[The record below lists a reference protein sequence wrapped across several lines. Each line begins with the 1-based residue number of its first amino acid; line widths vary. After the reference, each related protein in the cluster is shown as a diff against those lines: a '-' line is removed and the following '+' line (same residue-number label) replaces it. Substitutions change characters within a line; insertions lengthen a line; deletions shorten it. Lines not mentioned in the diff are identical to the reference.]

1 LLTWRRRKKDGLE
14 NGENQQD
21 MQDERVNDE
30 QSDEFFDHIE
40 IKIDPKQSPIRIDKF
55 LMDRMERATRNRIQ
69 NAIRSGSIR
78 VDNKEVKPNFKVK
91 PGQVISAVVPRP
103 PGEGVGVVPQR
114 IPLDIRYEDEDL
126 LVLYKPPGLVVHP
139 GPGHHRGTL
148 VNGLAYYFGKYNA
161 PIVEGNYQDRL
172 GLVHR
177 IDKNTSGL
185 LVIAKSDYAM
195 THLAKQFFNHTIER
209 TYYAL
214 VWGEPEL
221 DAGTITGNV
230 GRHPRFRQLFT
241 VFPEGES
248 GKWAVTHYKV
258 LERLYYVSLVQCNLE
273 TGRTHQIRVH
283 MQYLGHPLFN
293 DERYGGDRIVKGT
306 VFSKYKEFV
315 ERCFTLLPRHG
326 LHAKSLGFV
335 HPTTGEQM
343 HFDSDLPKDFEDA
356 LEEWRGYVKSRKAGL
371 EV

>member
-1 LLTWRRRKKDGLE
+1 
-14 NGENQQD
+14 
-21 MQDERVNDE
+21 MQDEKLNDAY
-30 QSDEFFDHIE
+30 SDEFYDHIE
-40 IKIDPKQSPIRIDKF
+40 INVDPKQSPIRIDKF
-55 LMDRMERATRNRIQ
+55 LMDRLERASRNRIQ

-78 VDNKEVKPNFKVK
+78 VDDKEVKPNFKVK

-103 PGEGVGVVPQR
+103 PGEGVGVFPQR

-126 LVLYKPPGLVVHP
+126 LVLYKPPGMVVHP
-139 GPGHHRGTL
+139 GVGHTRGTL
-148 VNGLAYYFGKYNA
+148 VNALAYYFGQQQM
-161 PIVEGNYQDRL
+161 PIMEGNYQDRL

-214 VWGEPEL
+214 VWGEPKEN
-221 DAGTITGNV
+221 AGTITGNV
-230 GRHPRFRQLFT
+230 GRHPRFRHQFT
-241 VFPEGES
+241 VFPEGDQ

-283 MQYLGHPLFN
+283 MQHLGHPLFN

-306 VFSKYKEFV
+306 IFSKYKEFV
-315 ERCFTLLPRHG
+315 DHCFTVLPRHG

-335 HPTTGEQM
+335 HPTTGKEM
-343 HFDSDLPKDFEDA
+343 FFETDLPQDFQNA
-356 LEEWRGYVKSRKAGL
+356 LEEWRHYVESRKAAL
-371 EV
+371 DRDVKTWQKSN

>member
-1 LLTWRRRKKDGLE
+1 
-14 NGENQQD
+14 
-21 MQDERVNDE
+21 MQDGKNYDAY
-30 QSDEFFDHIE
+30 SDEFYDHIE
-40 IKIDPKQSPIRIDKF
+40 IRVDHKQSPIRIDKF
-55 LMDRMERATRNRIQ
+55 MMDRLERASRNRIQ

-78 VDNKEVKPNFKVK
+78 VDDKEIKPNFKVK
-91 PGQVISAVVPRP
+91 PGQLISAVVPRP
-103 PGEGVGVVPQR
+103 PGEGTGVVPQR
-114 IPLDIRYEDEDL
+114 IPLDIQYEDEDL
-126 LVLYKPPGLVVHP
+126 LVLYKPAGLVVHP
-139 GPGHHRGTL
+139 GVGHTRGTL
-148 VNGLAYYFGKYNA
+148 VNALAYYFGQKNL
-161 PIVEGNYQDRL
+161 PIMEGNYQDRL

-214 VWGEPEL
+214 VWGEPKE
-221 DAGTITGNV
+221 DKGTITGNV
-230 GRHPRFRQLFT
+230 GRHPRFRHQFT
-241 VFPEGES
+241 VFPEGDQ

-283 MQYLGHPLFN
+283 MQHLGHPLFN

-306 VFSKYKEFV
+306 IFSKYKEFV
-315 ERCFTLLPRHG
+315 ENCFNIMPRHG

-335 HPTTGEQM
+335 HPTTGKEM
-343 HFDSDLPKDFEDA
+343 YFETELPPDFESA
-356 LEEWRGYVKSRKAGL
+356 LNEWRGYVESRKAAL
-371 EV
+371 DKDVKQWQQTN

>member
-1 LLTWRRRKKDGLE
+1 MEEPLHSEELSE
-14 NGENQQD
+14 NN
-21 MQDERVNDE
+21 
-30 QSDEFFDHIE
+30 SDEFFDHIE
-40 IKIDPKQSPIRIDKF
+40 IRIDAKQSPIRIDKF
-55 LMDRMERATRNRIQ
+55 LMDRMERATRNRLQ
-69 NAIRSGSIR
+69 NAIRAGSIR
-78 VDNKEVKPNFKVK
+78 VNGEEVKPNFKVK

-126 LVLYKPPGLVVHP
+126 LVLYKPAGLVVHP
-139 GPGHHRGTL
+139 GVGHFRGTL
-148 VNGLAYYFGKYNA
+148 VNGLAYHFGKYTL
-161 PIVEGNYQDRL
+161 PVIDGNYQDRL

-185 LVIAKSDYAM
+185 LVVAKSEYAM

-214 VWGEPEL
+214 VWGEPAQ
-221 DAGTITGNV
+221 DSSTITANV
-230 GRHPRFRQLFT
+230 GRHPRFRHQFA
-241 VFPEGES
+241 VFPEGDQ

-283 MQYLGHPLFN
+283 MQHLGHPLFN

-306 VFSKYKEFV
+306 IFSKYREFV
-315 ERCFTLLPRHG
+315 EHCFTVLPRHA

-335 HPTTGEQM
+335 HPTTGKEM
-343 HFDSDLPKDFEDA
+343 HFETELPEDFQMA
-356 LEEWRGYVKSRKAGL
+356 LDEWRSYVASRKSLLGN
-371 EV
+371 